1 MEITTEFITYH
12 RSGNDLHLRTTIQ
25 FIFISKEDSDMIQLA
40 VSLKRGQK
48 IRVVGEQEMSSTI
61 SAMVLKASTLEL
73 V

>member
-12 RSGNDLHLRTTIQ
+12 RSGKDLHLRTTSQ
-25 FIFISKEDSDMIQLA
+25 FIFISKEDSEMIQLA

>member
-12 RSGNDLHLRTTIQ
+12 RSGKALHLRTTSQ

-48 IRVVGEQEMSSTI
+48 IRVGGEQEMSSTI
-61 SAMVLKASTLEL
+61 SAMVLKASTLEF

>member
-12 RSGNDLHLRTTIQ
+12 RSGKDLHLRTTSQ

>member
-1 MEITTEFITYH
+1 MELTTECITYH
-12 RSGNDLHLRTTIQ
+12 RSGKDLHLRTTSQ

-40 VSLKRGQK
+40 VSLQRGQK

-61 SAMVLKASTLEL
+61 SAMVIKASTLEL

>member
-1 MEITTEFITYH
+1 MELTTEFITYH
-12 RSGNDLHLRTTIQ
+12 RSGKDLHLRTTSQ

-40 VSLKRGQK
+40 VSLQRGQK

-61 SAMVLKASTLEL
+61 SAMVIKASTLEL

>member
-12 RSGNDLHLRTTIQ
+12 RSGKELHLRTTSQ

>member
-1 MEITTEFITYH
+1 MELTTEFITYH
-12 RSGNDLHLRTTIQ
+12 RSGKDLHLRTTSQ

-40 VSLKRGQK
+40 VSLQRGQK

>member
-12 RSGNDLHLRTTIQ
+12 RSGKDLHLRTTSQ

-40 VSLKRGQK
+40 VSLQRGQK